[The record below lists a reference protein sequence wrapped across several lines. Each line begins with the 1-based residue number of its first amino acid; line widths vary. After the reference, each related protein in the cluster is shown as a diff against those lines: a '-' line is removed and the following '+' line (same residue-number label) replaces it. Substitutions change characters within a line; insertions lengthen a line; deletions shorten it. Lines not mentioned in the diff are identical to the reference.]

1 MGPWYYY
8 SVNTMSLVNFFP
20 LIITVETVCP
30 LLKHLTLLSPLP
42 FFITLANNLTI
53 YFMKEILRHL
63 RGISSFSNK
72 KKSTYISTCSISSL
86 PVTVKKTFPSSYLRP
101 MPLSVLKCLPL
112 LLFQESTLLVL
123 SSLCEM
129 FSLTPNL
136 IFFLQAF
143 RYSIKKQN

>member
-30 LLKHLTLLSPLP
+30 LLKRLTLLSPLP

-86 PVTVKKTFPSSYLRP
+86 PVTVKNI
-101 MPLSVLKCLPL
+101 PLQLPKA
-112 LLFQESTLLVL
+112 
-123 SSLCEM
+123 
-129 FSLTPNL
+129 N
-136 IFFLQAF
+136 A
-143 RYSIKKQN
+143 SICA